1 VSLNVYHSV
10 NLAKISRI
18 IKMWD
23 FIQLMYSQTFV
34 AGIRNGV
41 LNSLL

>member
-23 FIQLMYSQTFV
+23 FIQL
-34 AGIRNGV
+34 ICI
-41 LNSLL
+41 LKLLWLVSEMEF